1 MAAKTAVSRKV
12 HIAVDLIDNE
22 FMDDLKRSLN
32 RSLKAVDGLNKP
44 HRKTET
50 EMTINALITGTGS
63 YLPEKVLTN
72 TELSKTMETS
82 DEWIKQRTGI
92 EQRHVAAEGE
102 HQTWPLPQAIA
113 RKC

>member
-1 MAAKTAVSRKV
+1 
-12 HIAVDLIDNE
+12 
-22 FMDDLKRSLN
+22 
-32 RSLKAVDGLNKP
+32 
-44 HRKTET
+44 
-50 EMTINALITGTGS
+50 MTINALITGTGS

-102 HQTWPLPQAIA
+102 NTSDLAVAAGRIALENADLTPQDLDAIVIA
-113 RKC
+113 TTTPDDTFPATAASVLRLS